1 MGFKTLKEIAFR
13 TLQNIYSPEKND
25 RIVLRTRAFMDII
38 FPIMENKAQEN
49 QIFLECASE
58 LLFSLLANNRDLL
71 IKEFK
76 KPILDLFL
84 GNVILF

>member
-1 MGFKTLKEIAFR
+1 MAFKTLKEIAFR

-25 RIVLRTRAFMDII
+25 RIILRTRAFMDII
-38 FPIMENKAQEN
+38 FPIMENKAPEN

-58 LLFSLLANNRDLL
+58 LLFTLLSNNRDIL

-84 GNVILF
+84 GNV